1 MKLFFDYK
9 FIFYMSKMN
18 EICLHCHWL
27 YFSSITMSFGEGVLI
42 LWHRSTRNTYRKKR
56 KLITHIKITF
66 DSRIWIYFKSN
77 KKRAT
82 YQRCLFFQEMM
93 SLNFRSSLSM
103 GLFAWLMIIAICSS
117 VDVTAEGKEVFY

>member
-1 MKLFFDYK
+1 MKFVFIVTGSVFLQSQWVSDRVFWFFD
-9 FIFYMSKMN
+9 
-18 EICLHCHWL
+18 
-27 YFSSITMSFGEGVLI
+27 TVVLA
-42 LWHRSTRNTYRKKR
+42 NTYHKKR
-56 KLITHIKITF
+56 KLITHIEITF